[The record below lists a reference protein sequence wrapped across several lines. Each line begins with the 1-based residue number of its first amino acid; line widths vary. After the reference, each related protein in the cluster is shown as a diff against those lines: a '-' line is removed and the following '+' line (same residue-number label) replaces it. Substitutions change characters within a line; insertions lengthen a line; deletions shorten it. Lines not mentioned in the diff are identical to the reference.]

1 MENNNINFKD
11 VLKTAFILFI
21 AFIIITSIIGVILF
35 KIVIYKNPDSNNVIV
50 TDTIYNKVTL
60 DSIEYNII
68 KRDSIIYNITNKYED
83 EIKQANNISDSCAV
97 ELFKKLVQE

>member
-1 MENNNINFKD
+1 MGNENTNIKD

-21 AFIIITSIIGVILF
+21 VFIILTIISIAILF
-35 KIVIYKNPDSNNVIV
+35 KVVIHKDPDSNNVIV

-68 KRDSIIYNITNKYED
+68 KRDSIIYNITNKYEN

-97 ELFKKLVQE
+97 ELFKELVQE

>member
-1 MENNNINFKD
+1 MERKFE
-11 VLKTAFILFI
+11 I
-21 AFIIITSIIGVILF
+21 AFNIFMFIFGVIIGAYFTFYFLYNENKDNNDKIIIS
-35 KIVIYKNPDSNNVIV
+35 
-50 TDTIYNKVTL
+50 DTIYNKVTL

-97 ELFKKLVQE
+97 ELFKELVQE

>member
-1 MENNNINFKD
+1 MENNNTNFKD

-35 KIVIYKNPDSNNVIV
+35 KIAIHKNPDNNNVIV

-83 EIKQANNISDSCAV
+83 EIKQANNINDSCAI
-97 ELFKKLVQE
+97 ELFKELVQE